1 MLAGLAAQ
9 SLTVDTAQTVWAFA
23 TVAVVFAAL
32 LVAASVTVATAT
44 TEVLRPI
51 RMSGSTVKRWS
62 GFVLLFVGAWFIVL
76 ATLPSP
82 ILDG

>member
-1 MLAGLAAQ
+1 M
-9 SLTVDTAQTVWAFA
+9 DTAQTVWAFA

-32 LVAASVTVATAT
+32 LVTASVTVATAT

-62 GFVLLFVGAWFIVL
+62 GLVLLFVGAWFIVL

-82 ILDG
+82 ILGG

>member
-1 MLAGLAAQ
+1 
-9 SLTVDTAQTVWAFA
+9 VNTAQTVWAFA
-23 TVAVVFAAL
+23 TVAMVFATL

-62 GFVLLFVGAWFIVL
+62 GFVLLLVGAWFIVL

-82 ILDG
+82 ILGG

>member
-9 SLTVDTAQTVWAFA
+9 SLTVNTAQTVWAFA
-23 TVAVVFAAL
+23 TVAMVFAAL

-82 ILDG
+82 ILGG

>member
-9 SLTVDTAQTVWAFA
+9 SLTVNTAQTVWAFA
-23 TVAVVFAAL
+23 TVAMVFAAL
-32 LVAASVTVATAT
+32 LIAASVTVATAT

-82 ILDG
+82 ILGG

>member
-9 SLTVDTAQTVWAFA
+9 SLTVNTAQTVWAFA

-82 ILDG
+82 ILGG

>member
-1 MLAGLAAQ
+1 LLAGLAAQ
-9 SLTVDTAQTVWAFA
+9 SLTVNTAQTVWAFA

-82 ILDG
+82 ILGS